1 MKFFE
6 SSSLSH
12 EPLVRIN
19 EWIEE
24 AVKLEVPLPHA
35 MNLSTADDFGQPS
48 SRMVLLKSI
57 SDEGMV
63 FYTDYESH
71 KGKILQKNSKAALNF
86 WWAKT
91 DKQIRIE
98 GVCIKTSDQESDE
111 YFQSRPRGSQIS
123 ASVSLQ
129 SKEIR
134 DYENL
139 VKEAKDLEKRSSGS
153 NLKRPSR
160 WGGYKLI
167 PNRIEF
173 WKNELKK
180 FLNLEERPT
189 SLKLLMKYRLEKQ

>member
-71 KGKILQKNSKAALNF
+71 KGQMLHKSSKAALNF

-111 YFQSRPRGSQIS
+111 YFQSRPKGSQIS
-123 ASVSLQ
+123 ATVSIQ

-173 WKNELKK
+173 WKNEVNRLHRREL
-180 FLNLEERPT
+180 FILESNKWRKT
-189 SLKLLMKYRLEKQ
+189 LLSP

>member
-111 YFQSRPRGSQIS
+111 YFQSRSRGSQIS

-129 SKEIR
+129 SQEIR
-134 DYENL
+134 NYENL

-173 WKNELKK
+173 WKNEVNRLHRREL
-180 FLNLEERPT
+180 FILESNKWRKT
-189 SLKLLMKYRLEKQ
+189 LLSP

>member
-129 SKEIR
+129 SNK
-134 DYENL
+134 
-139 VKEAKDLEKRSSGS
+139 
-153 NLKRPSR
+153 
-160 WGGYKLI
+160 KL
-167 PNRIEF
+167 
-173 WKNELKK
+173 
-180 FLNLEERPT
+180 
-189 SLKLLMKYRLEKQ
+189 

>member
-1 MKFFE
+1 MKPFE
-6 SSSLSH
+6 SSNLSH

-71 KGKILQKNSKAALNF
+71 KGQMLQKNPKAALNF

-111 YFQSRPRGSQIS
+111 YFQSRPKGSQIS
-123 ASVSLQ
+123 ATVSIQ
-129 SKEIR
+129 SKELR
-134 DYENL
+134 NYENL
-139 VKEAKDLEKRSSGS
+139 VKEAKDLEKRSLGR

-173 WKNELKK
+173 WKNEVNRLHRREL
-180 FLNLEERPT
+180 FILESNKWRKT
-189 SLKLLMKYRLEKQ
+189 LLSP

>member
-1 MKFFE
+1 MMLFE
-6 SSSLSH
+6 SSNLSH

-24 AVKLEVPLPHA
+24 AIKLEVPLPHA
-35 MNLSTADDFGQPS
+35 MNLSTTDDIDQPS

-71 KGKILQKNSKAALNF
+71 KGQMLHKNSKAALNF

-111 YFQSRPRGSQIS
+111 YFQSRPKGSQIS
-123 ASVSLQ
+123 ATVSIQ
-129 SKEIR
+129 SKELR
-134 DYENL
+134 NYENL
-139 VKEAKDLEKRSSGS
+139 VKEAKDLEKGSLGS

-173 WKNELKK
+173 WKNEVNRLHRREL
-180 FLNLEERPT
+180 FILESNKWQKT
-189 SLKLLMKYRLEKQ
+189 LLSP

>member
-1 MKFFE
+1 MMLFE
-6 SSSLSH
+6 SSNLSH

-24 AVKLEVPLPHA
+24 AIKLEVPLPHA
-35 MNLSTADDFGQPS
+35 MNLSTTDDIDQPS

-71 KGKILQKNSKAALNF
+71 KGQMLLKNPKAALNF

-111 YFQSRPRGSQIS
+111 YFQSRPKGSQIS
-123 ASVSLQ
+123 ATVSIQ

-139 VKEAKDLEKRSSGS
+139 VKEAKDLEKGS
-153 NLKRPSR
+153 LGRNLKRPSR

-173 WKNELKK
+173 WKNEVNRLHRREL
-180 FLNLEERPT
+180 FILESNKWQKT
-189 SLKLLMKYRLEKQ
+189 LLSP

>member
-19 EWIEE
+19 DWIEE
-24 AVKLEVPLPHA
+24 ALKLEVPLPHA

-71 KGKILQKNSKAALNF
+71 KGQMLNKNSKAALNF

-173 WKNELKK
+173 WKNEANRLHRREL
-180 FLNLEERPT
+180 FTLESNKWRKT
-189 SLKLLMKYRLEKQ
+189 LLSP

>member
-1 MKFFE
+1 MKPFE
-6 SSSLSH
+6 SSNLSH

-71 KGKILQKNSKAALNF
+71 KGQMLHKNSKAALNF

-111 YFQSRPRGSQIS
+111 YFQSRPKGSQIS
-123 ASVSLQ
+123 ATVSIQ
-129 SKEIR
+129 SKELR
-134 DYENL
+134 NYENL
-139 VKEAKDLEKRSSGS
+139 VKEAKDLEKGS
-153 NLKRPSR
+153 LGRNLKRPSR

-173 WKNELKK
+173 WKNEVNRLHRREL
-180 FLNLEERPT
+180 FILESNKWRKT
-189 SLKLLMKYRLEKQ
+189 LLSP

>member
-1 MKFFE
+1 MLFE
-6 SSSLSH
+6 SSNLSH
-12 EPLVRIN
+12 EPLVRID

-24 AVKLEVPLPHA
+24 AIKLEVPLPHA
-35 MNLSTADDFGQPS
+35 MNLSTTDDIDQPS

-71 KGKILQKNSKAALNF
+71 KGQMLLKNPKAALNF

-111 YFQSRPRGSQIS
+111 YFQSRPKGSQIS
-123 ASVSLQ
+123 ATVSIQ
-129 SKEIR
+129 SKELR
-134 DYENL
+134 NYENL
-139 VKEAKDLEKRSSGS
+139 VKEAKDLEKGS
-153 NLKRPSR
+153 LGRNLKRPSR

-173 WKNELKK
+173 WKNEANRLHRREL
-180 FLNLEERPT
+180 FILESNKWRKT
-189 SLKLLMKYRLEKQ
+189 LLSP

>member
-1 MKFFE
+1 MKPFE
-6 SSSLSH
+6 SSNLSH

-24 AVKLEVPLPHA
+24 AIKLEVPLPHA
-35 MNLSTADDFGQPS
+35 MNLSTTDDIDQPS

-71 KGKILQKNSKAALNF
+71 KGQMLLKNPKAALNF

-111 YFQSRPRGSQIS
+111 YFQSRPKGSQIS
-123 ASVSLQ
+123 ATVSIQ

-134 DYENL
+134 NYENL

-173 WKNELKK
+173 WKNEVNRLHRREL
-180 FLNLEERPT
+180 FILESNKWRKT
-189 SLKLLMKYRLEKQ
+189 LLSP

>member
-1 MKFFE
+1 MKPFE
-6 SSSLSH
+6 SSNLSY

-35 MNLSTADDFGQPS
+35 MNLSTADDFDQPS

-71 KGKILQKNSKAALNF
+71 KGQMLNKNSKAALNF

-98 GVCIKTSDQESDE
+98 GVCIKTSDQESDK
-111 YFQSRPRGSQIS
+111 YFQSRPKGSQIS
-123 ASVSLQ
+123 ATVSIQ

-173 WKNELKK
+173 WKNEANRLHRREL
-180 FLNLEERPT
+180 FILESNKWRKT
-189 SLKLLMKYRLEKQ
+189 LLSP

>member
-1 MKFFE
+1 MMLFE
-6 SSSLSH
+6 SSNLSH

-24 AVKLEVPLPHA
+24 AIKLEVPLPHA
-35 MNLSTADDFGQPS
+35 MNLSTTDDIDQPS

-71 KGKILQKNSKAALNF
+71 KGQMLLKNPKAALNF

-111 YFQSRPRGSQIS
+111 YFQSRPKGSQIS
-123 ASVSLQ
+123 ATVSIQ
-129 SKEIR
+129 SKELR
-134 DYENL
+134 NYENL
-139 VKEAKDLEKRSSGS
+139 VKEAKDLEKGS
-153 NLKRPSR
+153 LGRNLKRPSR

-173 WKNELKK
+173 WKNEVNRLHRREL
-180 FLNLEERPT
+180 FILESNKWRKT
-189 SLKLLMKYRLEKQ
+189 LLSP

>member
-1 MKFFE
+1 MKPFE
-6 SSSLSH
+6 SSNLSH

-24 AVKLEVPLPHA
+24 ALKLEVPLPHA

-71 KGKILQKNSKAALNF
+71 KGQMLNKNCKAALNF

-111 YFQSRPRGSQIS
+111 YFQSRPKGSQIS
-123 ASVSLQ
+123 ATVSIQ

-153 NLKRPSR
+153 NLRRPSR

-173 WKNELKK
+173 WKNEANRLHRRELFTLDSNKWRK
-180 FLNLEERPT
+180 T
-189 SLKLLMKYRLEKQ
+189 LLSP

>member
-1 MKFFE
+1 MKPFE
-6 SSSLSH
+6 SSNLSH

-24 AVKLEVPLPHA
+24 AVKLEVSLPHA
-35 MNLSTADDFGQPS
+35 MNLSTTDDIGQPS

-71 KGKILQKNSKAALNF
+71 KGQMLNKNSKAALNF

-98 GVCIKTSDQESDE
+98 GVCIKTSNQESDE
-111 YFQSRPRGSQIS
+111 YFQSRPKGSQIS
-123 ASVSLQ
+123 ATVSIQ

-173 WKNELKK
+173 WKNEANRLHRREL
-180 FLNLEERPT
+180 FTLESNKWRKT
-189 SLKLLMKYRLEKQ
+189 LLSP

>member
-1 MKFFE
+1 MKLFE
-6 SSSLSH
+6 SSNLSH

-35 MNLSTADDFGQPS
+35 MNLSTADNFGQPS

-71 KGKILQKNSKAALNF
+71 KGQMLQKNSKAALNF

-134 DYENL
+134 NYENL

-173 WKNELKK
+173 WKNEVNRLHRREL
-180 FLNLEERPT
+180 FILESNKWRKT
-189 SLKLLMKYRLEKQ
+189 LLSP

>member
-1 MKFFE
+1 MKPFE
-6 SSSLSH
+6 SSNLSH

-24 AVKLEVPLPHA
+24 ALKLEVPLPHA

-57 SDEGMV
+57 SDEVMV

-71 KGKILQKNSKAALNF
+71 KGQMLNKYSKAPLNF
-86 WWAKT
+86 LWAKT

-111 YFQSRPRGSQIS
+111 YFQSRPKGSQIS
-123 ASVSLQ
+123 ATVSIQ

-173 WKNELKK
+173 WKNEANRLHRRELFILGSNKWRK
-180 FLNLEERPT
+180 T
-189 SLKLLMKYRLEKQ
+189 LLSP

>member
-134 DYENL
+134 NYENL

-173 WKNELKK
+173 WKNEVNRLHRREL
-180 FLNLEERPT
+180 FILESNKWR
-189 SLKLLMKYRLEKQ
+189 KILLSP

>member
-1 MKFFE
+1 MKPFE
-6 SSSLSH
+6 SSNLSY

-71 KGKILQKNSKAALNF
+71 KGQMLLKNPKAALNF

-111 YFQSRPRGSQIS
+111 YFQSRPKGSQIS
-123 ASVSLQ
+123 ATVSIQ
-129 SKEIR
+129 SEEIR

-173 WKNELKK
+173 WKNEANRLHRREL
-180 FLNLEERPT
+180 FTLESNKWRKT
-189 SLKLLMKYRLEKQ
+189 LLSP

>member
-1 MKFFE
+1 MKPFE
-6 SSSLSH
+6 SSNLSH

-24 AVKLEVPLPHA
+24 AIKLEVPLPHA
-35 MNLSTADDFGQPS
+35 MNLSTTDDIDQPS

-71 KGKILQKNSKAALNF
+71 KGQMLLKNPKAALNF

-111 YFQSRPRGSQIS
+111 YFQSRPKGSQIS
-123 ASVSLQ
+123 ATVSIQ

-173 WKNELKK
+173 WKNEANRLHRRELFILGSNKWRK
-180 FLNLEERPT
+180 T
-189 SLKLLMKYRLEKQ
+189 LLSP

>member
-71 KGKILQKNSKAALNF
+71 KGKLLQKNSTAALNF

-134 DYENL
+134 NYENL

-173 WKNELKK
+173 WKNEVNRLHRREL
-180 FLNLEERPT
+180 FILESNKWRKT
-189 SLKLLMKYRLEKQ
+189 LLSP

>member
-24 AVKLEVPLPHA
+24 AIKLEVPLPHA

-134 DYENL
+134 NYENL

-173 WKNELKK
+173 WKNEVNRLHKREL
-180 FLNLEERPT
+180 FILESNKWRKT
-189 SLKLLMKYRLEKQ
+189 LLSP

>member
-1 MKFFE
+1 MKPFE
-6 SSSLSH
+6 SSNLSH

-111 YFQSRPRGSQIS
+111 YFQSRPKGSQIS
-123 ASVSLQ
+123 ATVSIQ

-173 WKNELKK
+173 WKNEVNRLHRREL
-180 FLNLEERPT
+180 FILESNKWRKT
-189 SLKLLMKYRLEKQ
+189 LLSP

>member
-1 MKFFE
+1 MKHFE

-24 AVKLEVPLPHA
+24 AIKLEVPLPHA
-35 MNLSTADDFGQPS
+35 MNLATADDFGQSS

-71 KGKILQKNSKAALNF
+71 KGKLLQKNTKAALNF

-91 DKQIRIE
+91 NKQIRIE

-134 DYENL
+134 NYENL

-173 WKNELKK
+173 WKNEVNRLHRREL
-180 FLNLEERPT
+180 FILESNKWRKT
-189 SLKLLMKYRLEKQ
+189 LLSP

>member
-111 YFQSRPRGSQIS
+111 YFQSRPKGSQIS
-123 ASVSLQ
+123 ATVSIQ

-173 WKNELKK
+173 WKNEVNRLHRREL
-180 FLNLEERPT
+180 FILESNKWRKT
-189 SLKLLMKYRLEKQ
+189 LLSP

>member
-71 KGKILQKNSKAALNF
+71 KGKLLQKNTKAALNF

-111 YFQSRPRGSQIS
+111 YFQSRPKGSQIS
-123 ASVSLQ
+123 ATVSIQ

-173 WKNELKK
+173 WKNEANRLHRREL
-180 FLNLEERPT
+180 FILESNKWRKT
-189 SLKLLMKYRLEKQ
+189 LLSP

>member
-6 SSSLSH
+6 SPSLSH

-71 KGKILQKNSKAALNF
+71 KGQMLHKNSKAALNF

-173 WKNELKK
+173 WKNEVNRLHRREL
-180 FLNLEERPT
+180 FILESNKWRKT
-189 SLKLLMKYRLEKQ
+189 LLSP

>member
-1 MKFFE
+1 MKPFE
-6 SSSLSH
+6 SSNLSH

-71 KGKILQKNSKAALNF
+71 KGKILQKNSEAALNF

-111 YFQSRPRGSQIS
+111 YFQSRPKGSQIS
-123 ASVSLQ
+123 ATVSIQ
-129 SKEIR
+129 SKELR
-134 DYENL
+134 NYENL
-139 VKEAKDLEKRSSGS
+139 VKEAKDLEKGS
-153 NLKRPSR
+153 LGRNLKRPSR

-173 WKNELKK
+173 WKNEVNRLHRREL
-180 FLNLEERPT
+180 FILESNKWQKT
-189 SLKLLMKYRLEKQ
+189 LLSP

>member
-1 MKFFE
+1 MKPFE
-6 SSSLSH
+6 SSNLSH

-71 KGKILQKNSKAALNF
+71 KGQMLNKNSKAALNF

-98 GVCIKTSDQESDE
+98 GVCIKTSNQESDK
-111 YFQSRPRGSQIS
+111 YFQSRPKGSQIS
-123 ASVSLQ
+123 ATVSIQ
-129 SKEIR
+129 SKEISN
-134 DYENL
+134 YENL
-139 VKEAKDLEKRSSGS
+139 AKEAQDFEKRSSGS

-173 WKNELKK
+173 WKNEVNRLHRREL
-180 FLNLEERPT
+180 FILESNKWRKT
-189 SLKLLMKYRLEKQ
+189 LLSP

>member
-1 MKFFE
+1 MLFE
-6 SSSLSH
+6 SSNLSH

-24 AVKLEVPLPHA
+24 AIKLEVPLPHA
-35 MNLSTADDFGQPS
+35 MNLSTTDDIDQPS

-71 KGKILQKNSKAALNF
+71 KGQILQKNSKAALNF

-111 YFQSRPRGSQIS
+111 YFQSRPKGSQIS
-123 ASVSLQ
+123 ATVSIQ

-173 WKNELKK
+173 WKNEANRLHRREL
-180 FLNLEERPT
+180 FILESNKWRKT
-189 SLKLLMKYRLEKQ
+189 LLSP

>member
-1 MKFFE
+1 MMLFE
-6 SSSLSH
+6 SSNLSH

-24 AVKLEVPLPHA
+24 AIKLEVPLPHA
-35 MNLSTADDFGQPS
+35 MNLSTTDDIDQPS

-71 KGKILQKNSKAALNF
+71 KGQMLLKNPKAALNF

-111 YFQSRPRGSQIS
+111 YFQSRPKGSQIS
-123 ASVSLQ
+123 ATVSIQ

-139 VKEAKDLEKRSSGS
+139 VKEAKELEKRSSGS

-173 WKNELKK
+173 WKNEANRLHRREL
-180 FLNLEERPT
+180 FILESNKWRKT
-189 SLKLLMKYRLEKQ
+189 LLSP

>member
-35 MNLSTADDFGQPS
+35 MNLSTADDLGQSS

-71 KGKILQKNSKAALNF
+71 KGQMLHKNSKAALNF

-111 YFQSRPRGSQIS
+111 YFQSRPKGSQIS
-123 ASVSLQ
+123 ATVSIQ

-173 WKNELKK
+173 WKNEVNRLHRREL
-180 FLNLEERPT
+180 FILESNKWRKT
-189 SLKLLMKYRLEKQ
+189 LLSP

>member
-1 MKFFE
+1 MKLFE

-71 KGKILQKNSKAALNF
+71 KGQMLLKNPKAALNF

-111 YFQSRPRGSQIS
+111 YFQSRPKGSQIS
-123 ASVSLQ
+123 ATVSIQ

-134 DYENL
+134 NYENL

-173 WKNELKK
+173 WKNEVNRLHRREL
-180 FLNLEERPT
+180 FILESNKWRKT
-189 SLKLLMKYRLEKQ
+189 LLSP

>member
-1 MKFFE
+1 
-6 SSSLSH
+6 
-12 EPLVRIN
+12 
-19 EWIEE
+19 
-24 AVKLEVPLPHA
+24 
-35 MNLSTADDFGQPS
+35 
-48 SRMVLLKSI
+48 
-57 SDEGMV
+57 MV

-160 WGGYKLI
+160 WGGYTLI
-167 PNRIEF
+167 PNRIEC
-173 WKNELKK
+173 WKNEVNRLHRRELFILESNKWLK
-180 FLNLEERPT
+180 T
-189 SLKLLMKYRLEKQ
+189 LLSP

>member
-71 KGKILQKNSKAALNF
+71 KGQMLLKNPKAALNF

-111 YFQSRPRGSQIS
+111 YFQSRPKGSQIS
-123 ASVSLQ
+123 ATVSTQ
-129 SKEIR
+129 SKELR
-134 DYENL
+134 NYENL

-173 WKNELKK
+173 WKNEANRLHRREL
-180 FLNLEERPT
+180 FILESNKWRKT
-189 SLKLLMKYRLEKQ
+189 LLSP